1 MKQRSK
7 PAAFLRG
14 LICLAVLV
22 ALLVLVPYLLL
33 QVGVLPHHVP
43 SLDDVTTALT
53 SPDDGQLFLGAITL
67 IGWYGYLSFAAS
79 VLLELFSALRHRS
92 APRIKVLGGT
102 QRLAGTLVGGIILLL
117 PTSAAF
123 AATTPATAASVAV
136 TAPQTTGT
144 PAAAATAHS
153 APATKAA
160 PYTGPVHEVKQ
171 GESLWEIAEQRLGS
185 GTRWHDI
192 VTANEGVP
200 QADGTVITADTAF
213 LQPGWTLRL
222 PADAKPAATPAPA
235 EAGGART
242 QLDGARSGAPAAT
255 PATHTVKEGES
266 LSSIAQDELG
276 DAGAYQEIARLNQ
289 GTKQSDGRVLTD
301 PNEIYPDWQLKL
313 PAKTTP
319 APGAQHDKPA
329 PENTPRPAPDGGQ
342 HQSPAPDG
350 SKAPSASPEKEK
362 PTHTPAPASGGEHT
376 TPAPETPKAPPADAP
391 SQAPAAPA
399 AGQSEDAPVSV
410 TTIAAA
416 TSLFAAAVLAGLGTR
431 RALQQRRRRH
441 KRRIPMPERNGAVDQ
456 LETQLRA
463 VSDEPSLALL
473 DRALRTLAA
482 NCSQYKRPLPEIDA
496 VRVAT
501 TGIELHLSA
510 PVPPLAPFTQHEEH
524 PDRWWCP
531 ARTNDLLGDDDARDI
546 TAPYPAL
553 VSIGATETGEPVLIN
568 LEAAGVLRLHG
579 SDDDVRAVIRAIAV
593 ELASGQLAD
602 DTSLLLS
609 GTGAELEP
617 LYPTRIE
624 HHATLAE
631 ALPEMQAHDA
641 FQRSALAE
649 GELDS
654 LHQARL
660 AADGGDS
667 WTPKILLATT
677 APAEQDASVLADLLS
692 SRPRTAVAV
701 VTAAADTLALPG
713 AWTLPLGPTGPIQ
726 LPGLDLTVTVQ
737 RLHDDAYAP
746 LVQLLATSQR
756 TDDVPAPAWT
766 NPPHAEEPAAAPAG
780 PELTKKVAVT
790 VRTVE
795 TSGISAI
802 SVPAPVPAGP
812 SEDDGDSALA
822 PAVSGTDAPPAD
834 ELAPAPA
841 PHEAES
847 VEAAVEETAR
857 DEASAGADFDTA
869 LHEVLQESAERAEPA
884 DADAA
889 ALEPQASAPA
899 QELDEEASALAPAT
913 LGEPETTSPV
923 LAPAVV
929 PQPADE
935 EPAPAAAQAPRITA
949 VSSNVLA
956 ALNTP
961 PDPPAAPQIRVLG
974 PVDIVGT
981 LGKLEASRRHVL
993 TEIAAWL
1000 VLHPG
1005 QVRQELDEAIWPGLR
1020 TSAGSRNAYI
1030 SKLRTWL
1037 GRDPLLPADDPQAQY
1052 LPPIKEGIYRFND
1065 QVTSD
1070 WHAFQNLYRH
1080 GMHDTGTE
1088 ADIALAQAL
1097 ALVRGRPF
1105 SDIDQSRYVWAEH
1118 DIQEMIS
1125 AGVDV
1130 AHELFERRL
1139 AARDFRAAASAATR
1153 GLTCDPSSEILYRDM
1168 FALYSETGDRVGM
1181 ERIAHQLARIA
1192 AETGVDS
1199 SPETIALINALMD
1212 ANRVASA

>member
-1 MKQRSK
+1 MKRRSK
-7 PAAFLRG
+7 PIAFLRG

-22 ALLVLVPYLLL
+22 ALLFLVPVLLW

-53 SPDDGQLFLGAITL
+53 SQDSGQLFLGAVTL
-67 IGWYGYLSFAAS
+67 IGWYGYLSFAVS
-79 VLLELFSALRHRS
+79 VILELFSALRHRS
-92 APRIKVLGGT
+92 APRIRVLGGT

-123 AATTPATAASVAV
+123 AATTPASAASTAV

-144 PAAAATAHS
+144 HAAAATAQS
-153 APATKAA
+153 APTPKTAA

-171 GESLWEIAEQRLGS
+171 GDSLWEIAEQRLGS
-185 GTRWHDI
+185 GTRWHGI
-192 VTANEGVP
+192 VTANEGIP
-200 QADGTVITADTAF
+200 QTDGTVITADTAF

-222 PADAKPAATPAPA
+222 PSDAKPAAPATGA
-235 EAGGART
+235 EADGART
-242 QLDGARSGAPAAT
+242 QLTSKPTDTSPAKAT
-255 PATHTVKEGES
+255 SHTVTQGES

-276 DAGAYQEIARLNQ
+276 DPGAYQEIAKLNQ
-289 GTKQSDGRVLTD
+289 GKQQSDGRALSD
-301 PNEIYPDWQLKL
+301 PDKIYPGWELKL
-313 PAKTTP
+313 PAKDTP
-319 APGAQHDKPA
+319 APAARHDEHKPA
-329 PENTPRPAPDGGQ
+329 PENTPRPDRGQ
-342 HQSPAPDG
+342 HQAPAPDRP
-350 SKAPSASPEKEK
+350 KAPTGSPEKEK
-362 PTHTPAPASGGEHT
+362 PTHTPAPATGNEHT
-376 TPAPETPKAPPADAP
+376 TPATQAPTAPPADAP
-391 SQAPAAPA
+391 SQAPAP
-399 AGQSEDAPVSV
+399 AGQNEDAPVSAV
-410 TTIAAA
+410 TTAAA

-441 KRRIPMPERNGAVDQ
+441 KRRIPMPDREGAVAQ

-463 VSDEPSLALL
+463 FSDEPSLALL

-482 NCSQYKRPLPEIDA
+482 NCAQYKRPLPEIDA
-496 VRVAT
+496 VRVAA
-501 TGIELHLSA
+501 TGLELHLSA
-510 PVPPLAPFTQHEEH
+510 PTPPMAPFTAHDEH

-531 ARTNDLLGDDDARDI
+531 ARTNDLLGDDDVREI

-553 VSIGATETGEPVLIN
+553 VSIGATDSGEPVLIN
-568 LEAAGVLRLHG
+568 LEAAGILRLQG
-579 SDDDVRAVIRAIAV
+579 SEEDVRAVIRAMAV

-609 GTGAELEP
+609 GTGGELEP
-617 LYPTRIE
+617 VYPTRIE
-624 HHATLAE
+624 HHDILAD
-631 ALPEMQAHDA
+631 ALPELQAHDA

-654 LHQARL
+654 LYQARL

-677 APAEQDASVLADLLS
+677 APTEHDAVVLADLLS

-713 AWTLPLGPTGPIQ
+713 AWTLPLGSTGPIQ

-737 RLHDDAYAP
+737 RLHETAYAP

-766 NPPHAEEPAAAPAG
+766 NPPHADETSTAAAG
-780 PELTKKVAVT
+780 PDLTKKVAVT

-795 TSGISAI
+795 TSGISAV

-812 SEDDGDSALA
+812 AEDDADSALA
-822 PAVSGTDAPPAD
+822 PDVTGTDAPSAG

-847 VEAAVEETAR
+847 VEETAR
-857 DEASAGADFDTA
+857 DEASARADFTTA
-869 LHEVLQESAERAEPA
+869 LHEVLQESTVRVGPAPA
-884 DADAA
+884 DTTAR
-889 ALEPQASAPA
+889 EPQAPAPA
-899 QELDEEASALAPAT
+899 HEPDEEASALAPAT
-913 LGEPETTSPV
+913 LGEPETTSPAP
-923 LAPAVV
+923 APAVV

-935 EPAPAAAQAPRITA
+935 EPDPAPAQALPPRVTA
-949 VSSNVLA
+949 VSSHVLA

-1005 QVRQELDEAIWPGLR
+1005 QVRQELDEAIWSGLR
-1020 TSAGSRNAYI
+1020 VSAGSRNSYI
-1030 SKLRTWL
+1030 SKLRAWL
-1037 GRDPLLPADDPQAQY
+1037 GRDPLLPAGDPQAQY
-1052 LPPIKEGIYRFND
+1052 LPPIKEGVYRLND

-1070 WHAFQNLYRH
+1070 WHAFQDLYRR
-1080 GMHDTGTE
+1080 GMHATGTE

-1168 FALYSETGDRVGM
+1168 FTLYSDTGDRVGM

-1192 AETGVDS
+1192 AESGVDS